1 MEHLHPNNATFDE
14 ARSIFSEWAAEQK
27 MSPANLARKTGM
39 SYQHSWALLAGKQ
52 KITFHTLAVMLIA
65 FGIEG
70 PAISMASTMR
80 QQWLN
85 SRLSKME
92 L

>member
-1 MEHLHPNNATFDE
+1 MEHFIPNNSTFDE
-14 ARSIFSEWAAEQK
+14 ARVIFRKWAAEQK
-27 MSPANLARKTGM
+27 ISPANLARKTGM

-52 KITFHTLAVMLIA
+52 KVTFHTLAVLLIA
-65 FGIEG
+65 FGSEG
-70 PAISMASTMR
+70 PAISMAKTMR

-85 SRLSKME
+85 SRLSKMD